1 MASILMVAGKVVC
14 ILFTIVLAVLIWKTA
29 EYFNTLPEKDKNK
42 ALLAWDVLML
52 SVMLIALVAKL
63 AVMY

>member
-1 MASILMVAGKVVC
+1 MGNVLIFAGRVVGILVIV
-14 ILFTIVLAVLIWKTA
+14 VLAVLIWKTA